1 MEIKGK
7 NVLVFGSG
15 VSGIAA
21 CKLLLAQQA
30 QVILYDGNTS
40 LDPEALKEKAG
51 EVQVILGD
59 LSKDVMESLALAVLS
74 PGVPTDLPV
83 VEEMKALQIPIWG
96 EVELAYVYGKGDVL
110 AITGTNGKTT
120 TTSLLGEIMKAYK
133 DSVFVVGNIGN
144 PYTDAV
150 LSMTE
155 DSVAVAEM
163 SSLPVGN
170 DPQFCTESQCDLK
183 HHTGSSESPSYDGS
197 IYCGER
203 KHHSESDGGRY
214 LCAEL

>member
-15 VSGIAA
+15 ISGIAA

-40 LDPEALKEKAG
+40 LDPEALKEKTG

-59 LSKDVMESLALAVLS
+59 LSKDVMESLALVVLS

-96 EVELAYVYGKGDVL
+96 EVELAYVYGKRGC
-110 AITGTNGKTT
+110 TGNYGNQR
-120 TTSLLGEIMKAYK
+120 K
-133 DSVFVVGNIGN
+133 DHDKR
-144 PYTDAV
+144 TR
-150 LSMTE
+150 
-155 DSVAVAEM
+155 
-163 SSLPVGN
+163 
-170 DPQFCTESQCDLK
+170 
-183 HHTGSSESPSYDGS
+183 GSSAFP
-197 IYCGER
+197 
-203 KHHSESDGGRY
+203 K
-214 LCAEL
+214 A